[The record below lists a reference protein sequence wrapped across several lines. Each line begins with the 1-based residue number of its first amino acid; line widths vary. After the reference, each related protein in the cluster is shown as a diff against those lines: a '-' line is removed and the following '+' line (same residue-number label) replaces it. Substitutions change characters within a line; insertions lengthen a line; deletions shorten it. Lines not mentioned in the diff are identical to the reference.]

1 MEKEKFERFFNV
13 KNPRAVSSNTGRR
26 GWLVDGMTEEIEE
39 DYEDEI
45 DKIFRSGPFADEYDD
60 DFLDGERGEY

>member
-1 MEKEKFERFFNV
+1 
-13 KNPRAVSSNTGRR
+13 
-26 GWLVDGMTEEIEE
+26 MTEEIEE